1 MCLTLAVARAFE
13 CDSVLT
19 ESTKKLNR
27 RTNASMVS
35 ANIGQNALGS
45 RVISTIGTNITEI
58 NFHTGFCI
66 EFASMLTVIIA
77 SFIGLP
83 VSSTHCQVR
92 RTHRVAKENVVI
104 FFVVVVV
111 AVVDLFVLV
120 CDGKWYRD

>member
-1 MCLTLAVARAFE
+1 
-13 CDSVLT
+13 
-19 ESTKKLNR
+19 
-27 RTNASMVS
+27 MVS